1 METATLRAISA
12 FGSKATCRD
21 ALPAVSHIARAQ
33 AYPSRPVRLIV
44 GFAAGGAPD
53 IVARLLGQWLSERL
67 GQPFIIENR
76 TGAGGSIATEAVAH
90 APADGHA
97 LLFVTSANTINMTL
111 DGSLNFIRDIVP
123 VASIS
128 REPIVMAVNPSFPA
142 RTVPEFIS
150 HAKSNP
156 GRLSMGSP
164 GTGTSPHMAG
174 ELFKFLTGID
184 LVHVPYR
191 GSPPALTDLIGGRLQ
206 VMFSPLPP
214 SIAYIRTGKLRALAV
229 TTATRSSALPDI
241 PTVGDFV
248 PGYEASAFYGIG
260 APKNTPAEI
269 IDRLNKEINAALAD
283 RELEGAAGRPRLL
296 GLARL
301 ACGLRQA
308 RCRGNRE
315 MEPKVVKLS
324 GAKPD

>member
-1 METATLRAISA
+1 VKLLRRRFLHLAVA
-12 FGSKATCRD
+12 GA
-21 ALPAVSHIARAQ
+21 ALPAVSRIARAQ
-33 AYPSRPVRLIV
+33 AYPARPVHLIV

-67 GQPFIIENR
+67 GQPFIVENR

-90 APADGHA
+90 AAPDGYS

-111 DGSLNFIRDIVP
+111 NGDLNFVRDIVA
-123 VASIS
+123 VAGIS
-128 REPIVMAVNPSFPA
+128 REPIVMEVNPSFPA

-150 HAKSNP
+150 HAKANP
-156 GRLSMGSP
+156 GQLSMGSP

-174 ELFKFLTGID
+174 ELLKFMAGID

-191 GSPPALTDLIGGRLQ
+191 GSPPALTDLLGGRLQ

-214 SIAYIRTGKLRALAV
+214 SIEYIRTGKLRALAV
-229 TTATRSSALPDI
+229 TTATRSDALPDV
-241 PTVGDFV
+241 PSVGDFV

-260 APKNTPAEI
+260 APTNTPAQI
-269 IDRLNKEINAALAD
+269 VNRLNKEINAALAD
-283 RELEGAAGRPRLL
+283 RELR
-296 GLARL
+296 ARL
-301 ACGLRQA
+301 VDLGSSVLIGSPPDFGKLIIEETEKWA
-308 RCRGNRE
+308 
-315 MEPKVVKLS
+315 KVVKLS